1 MNITTGLIVSASRE
15 RNTQPEHRQQI
26 GCLHVPSL
34 LMWSI
39 SIEAL
44 ESCILDFSPIL
55 AKWLASVSSR
65 ISKIEIR
72 NKHRHYERKEFFL
85 CPPATDPPL
94 LCKEGLG
101 GGDCAFPPSF
111 VRRGQGGG
119 RTPPSSSSDLPIPR
133 PSFSRSRRWHTGL
146 CAIPDSSSP
155 FPSARL
161 F

>member
-55 AKWLASVSSR
+55 AKWLASMSSR
-65 ISKIEIR
+65 ISNIEIR

-101 GGDCAFPPSF
+101 EVDLRISTLLCKEGPGEVDH
-111 VRRGQGGG
+111 
-119 RTPPSSSSDLPIPR
+119 TP
-133 PSFSRSRRWHTGL
+133 
-146 CAIPDSSSP
+146 
-155 FPSARL
+155 
-161 F
+161 